1 MRVPFS
7 EVFEVH
13 EDVVTPKHIVT
24 IGGIQMKP
32 GIRFEGGVSFSNFNL
47 AEHFGKDLEIEKDK
61 TTGILTISKIYN

>member
-7 EVFEVH
+7 EVFEIN
-13 EDVVTPKHIVT
+13 ENAVTPKHVVN
-24 IGGIQMKP
+24 IGGIQMSP
-32 GIRFEGGVSFSNFNL
+32 GISFEGGVSFSNFNL